1 MMTITMTIDQFN
13 AISRLADFA
22 NWYIQGQEPSGE
34 QFFSDLEDIQ
44 KGVAALY
51 QVDQQLQF
59 S

>member
-1 MMTITMTIDQFN
+1 MTITMTIEQYN
-13 AISRLADFA
+13 AIRRLADFA

-51 QVDQQLQF
+51 QVDQQTQF

>member
-1 MMTITMTIDQFN
+1 MTITMTIDQFN

-22 NWYIQGQEPSGE
+22 NWYIEGQDPTGK

-51 QVDQQLQF
+51 QVDQQTQF

>member
-34 QFFSDLEDIQ
+34 QFFLDLEDIQ
-44 KGVAALY
+44 KGVAALQ